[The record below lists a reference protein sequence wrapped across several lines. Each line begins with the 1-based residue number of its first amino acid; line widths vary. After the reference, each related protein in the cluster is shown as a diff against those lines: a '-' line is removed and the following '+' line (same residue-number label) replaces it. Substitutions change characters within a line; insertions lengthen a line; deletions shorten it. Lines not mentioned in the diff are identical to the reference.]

1 MIRAVLFDLDGTL
14 VDFVGLKKAAISNA
28 AKFMVRAGLE
38 MTEEEVTEK
47 LDKVFWEIG
56 IESNTAIEEFL
67 EKIGKLDDHI
77 LAAGINGY
85 IIAKIEATKP
95 VDGAVELINK
105 LKAKGIKVAIVTDAP
120 RLKAWKRLCV
130 MGMDMLFDAV
140 VAFEDTGCKKPDKM
154 PFEAA
159 LRKLGVKP
167 EETLMVGDWYK
178 GDIEGAKRL
187 GIKTVLVGEPKG
199 EEDYCV
205 TNVGD
210 ILKDYILIYYSK

>member
-1 MIRAVLFDLDGTL
+1 MIKAVLFDLDGTL
-14 VDFVGLKKAAISNA
+14 VDFVGLKKAAIGNA
-28 AKFMVRAGLE
+28 AKFMVKAGLE
-38 MTEEEVTEK
+38 MTEEEVAEK

-187 GIKTVLVGEPKG
+187 GMKTVLVGEAKG
-199 EEDYCV
+199 GEDYCV
-205 TNVGD
+205 KSINEVWGV
-210 ILKDYILIYYSK
+210 IKDD